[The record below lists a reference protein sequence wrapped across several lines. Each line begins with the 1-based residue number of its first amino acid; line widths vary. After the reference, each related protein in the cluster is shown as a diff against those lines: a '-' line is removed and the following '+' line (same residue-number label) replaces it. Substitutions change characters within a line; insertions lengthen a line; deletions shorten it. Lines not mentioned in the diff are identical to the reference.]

1 MNQITNTELDPAAW
15 LEQAIGVLALR
26 LRHEVSLTRALRGPD
41 RQEGFLGLFLTDED
55 AEILL
60 DELAGRLAAEVPNNA
75 QLDHL
80 QTILTVARAADT
92 DGIWHRLATTCDLT
106 TIELDLLVLV
116 AAPALDPRFG
126 RVYGYLNDDMARR
139 HLTPALAL
147 RLLDRHGPDLL
158 SLRAM
163 FAVTAPLRRHRL
175 ITFGPAQPFIE
186 AAIRIDEAVLDRLL
200 GQLPPDRTIP
210 IHKSGHCRPE
220 IALIRHSDDP
230 GPLLVHLAA
239 ESGLDLRLID
249 GDSLAADTAP
259 EQIADH
265 LRDARLSS
273 ALPVLLDNAALP
285 AERIAPLLTAPC
297 LICTTDPGRWHR
309 HGLTEQPTAGP
320 LPDRQT
326 TLDRI
331 AATETKAAQ
340 LLGIPAHIPILT
352 LLSLYDTDLSAQTTA
367 RAISGGAEDRLG
379 KLATRVTS
387 PFCLD
392 DLVVPNPTRDALQN
406 LIYWQSTATTVLQD
420 WGLGDTFNKRH
431 ALISLFSGPSGTGK
445 TMAASVIAN
454 ALSLPLY
461 RIDLASMVS
470 KYIGETEKNLDRLF
484 SAAESTQVVLFFDE
498 ADAIFGQRSEVSDA
512 HDRYA
517 NLETSYLLQRMETF
531 RGISIL
537 ASNLVQNMDEAF
549 LRRIDTVVEFPTP
562 RAVERC
568 ALWNRI
574 KATNAPLA
582 DDLNLNYLAER
593 FELTGGEIRNC
604 WLAAAHIAARDGAA
618 INMGSLMRA
627 IAGELTKQSKAIRK
641 SDFGQHY
648 TTLRASGTV
657 R

>member
-1 MNQITNTELDPAAW
+1 MNQITKPELTPAAW

-41 RQEGFLGLFLTDED
+41 RQEGFLGLFLSDKD

-60 DELAGRLAAEVPNNA
+60 DELSGRLAAEVPNSG
-75 QLDHL
+75 QLDQL
-80 QTILTVARAADT
+80 QASLSVTRTADT
-92 DGIWHRLATTCDLT
+92 GGIWYRLATTCDLT
-106 TIELDLLVLV
+106 EIELDLLLLV

-163 FAVTAPLRRHRL
+163 FAVTAPLSRHRL

-186 AAIRIDEAVLDRLL
+186 SAIRIDESVLDRLL
-200 GQLPPDRTIP
+200 GQSPPERTIP
-210 IHKSGHCRPE
+210 IHKSGHYLPAV
-220 IALIRHSDDP
+220 ALIRHCDDP
-230 GPLLVHLAA
+230 GPQLVQLAA
-239 ESGLDLRLID
+239 GSALDLRLIE
-249 GDSLAADTAP
+249 GDNLAPDSAP
-259 EQIADH
+259 EQIADS
-265 LRDARLSS
+265 LRDARLSG

-297 LICTTDPGRWHR
+297 LICTKDPGRWHR
-309 HGLTEQPTAGP
+309 HGLTEQPIAGH

-326 TLDRI
+326 TLERI
-331 AATETKAAQ
+331 AATESKAAQ
-340 LLGIPAHIPILT
+340 LAKTSAHIPILT
-352 LLSLYDTDLSAQTTA
+352 LLSLYDTDLSPQTTA
-367 RAISGGAEDRLG
+367 RAISGAAEDRLG
-379 KLATRVTS
+379 KLATHVTS

-392 DLVVPNPTRDALQN
+392 DIIVPGPTRDALKN

-420 WGLGDTFNKRH
+420 WGLGETFNKRH

-461 RIDLASMVS
+461 HIDLASMVS

-537 ASNLVQNMDEAF
+537 ASNLAQNMDEAF
-549 LRRIDTVVEFPTP
+549 LRRIDSVVEFPAP
-562 RAVERC
+562 GVVERC

-582 DDLNLNYLAER
+582 EDLDLNYLAER

-604 WLAAAHIAARDGAA
+604 WLAAAHIAAHDGAA
-618 INMGSLMRA
+618 IDMGRLMRA
-627 IAGELTKQSKAIRK
+627 IAGELTKQSKAIRR

-648 TTLRASGTV
+648 TALRASGSV
-657 R
+657 